1 MDDLYIVVTGTLAGF
16 GAVGFG
22 LKIQATA
29 VDKLSG
35 AIERLRDKLD
45 NLNAPSRD
53 EHNQLASEVKSI
65 QVTVAQVRVEL
76 ENIRHERRENDGG

>member
-1 MDDLYIVVTGTLAGF
+1 MISILLSQAHWRGLAPWDSDSRF
-16 GAVGFG
+16 
-22 LKIQATA
+22 KRRA
-29 VDKLSG
+29 VDKLSS